1 MLSWTKKITFLFL
14 LLFSPFSVTAQVE
27 EWMPDA
33 TLRQAV
39 LTKLD
44 LPAGA
49 PLTKDK
55 MLSLESLDSV
65 NHLDTNASIVDITG
79 LEYAKNLR
87 YPKSRWKQ
95 QPYPRLASVIKLDT
109 PHRFTYLA
117 YNLERTCHGSGSPST
132 YEFGAIRGSFS

>member
-39 LTKLD
+39 SKALD

-55 MLSLESLDSV
+55 MPVATEV
-65 NHLDTNASIVDITG
+65 
-79 LEYAKNLR
+79 
-87 YPKSRWKQ
+87 
-95 QPYPRLASVIKLDT
+95 
-109 PHRFTYLA
+109 
-117 YNLERTCHGSGSPST
+117 
-132 YEFGAIRGSFS
+132 